1 MTLLKWLTF
10 LLGSL
15 TVTLTVLLIET
26 VFVIIWEMFHERI
39 FLNSAFLL
47 LLVNFVGWFSL
58 ELMLIF
64 LIVNI
69 RTNLTHIYWFSTVRT
84 AAIFHK
90 NYFFLLYQQNKYSES
105 KVKLG
110 QANNCCKR
118 VLEVTKFAYANKTRE
133 SINLTVGTFGKLLI
147 VFSIKVNLLYLL
159 YSTAE
164 RRCLLHLI
172 KQNCFLKNSTLYLV
186 YLLYLERICN
196 CIIIL

>member
-1 MTLLKWLTF
+1 MTLLRWLTF

-15 TVTLTVLLIET
+15 TVTVTVLLIET

-39 FLNSAFLL
+39 FLNPAFLL
-47 LLVNFVGWFSL
+47 LLVNFVSWFSL
-58 ELMLIF
+58 ELMFIF

-69 RTNLTHIYWFSTVRT
+69 RTNLTHIYGFSAVRT

-90 NYFFLLYQQNKYSES
+90 NHFFLLYQQNKYSES

-118 VLEVTKFAYANKTRE
+118 VLTKLAYANKTRE

-159 YSTAE
+159 YSTAK

-186 YLLYLERICN
+186 YLLYLELIWN
-196 CIIIL
+196 CIIIP

>member
-1 MTLLKWLTF
+1 M
-10 LLGSL
+10 
-15 TVTLTVLLIET
+15 
-26 VFVIIWEMFHERI
+26 IWEMFHESV

-47 LLVNFVGWFSL
+47 LLVNFVSWFSL
-58 ELMLIF
+58 ELMFIF
-64 LIVNI
+64 LIINV
-69 RTNLTHIYWFSTVRT
+69 RTNLTHIYGFSAVRT

-90 NYFFLLYQQNKYSES
+90 NHFFLFYQQNKYSES

-110 QANNCCKR
+110 QANNCRKR
-118 VLEVTKFAYANKTRE
+118 VLEVTKLAYANKTRE
-133 SINLTVGTFGKLLI
+133 SINLTLGTFGKLLI

-159 YSTAE
+159 YSTAQ

-186 YLLYLERICN
+186 YLLYLELIWN